1 MSDTNSIILAS
12 EVEASKIALK
22 NAPIIVKRHVTEDG
36 MFASVNERD
45 DFKRKALTFNA
56 TQEATPMREL
66 IDTGEVIKPK
76 GVIVRVDQMEQER
89 DGIITVDNV
98 PCVIIIDEQDRAF
111 MSHSAMILNSIAAL
125 ITTYGD
131 DVSDWPEGIRL
142 SVIEARSGK
151 GRLFHRLKIV
161 F

>member
-12 EVEASKIALK
+12 EVEASKMALK

-36 MFASVNERD
+36 MFASVNEPDEFR
-45 DFKRKALTFNA
+45 RKAITFNA
-56 TQEATPMREL
+56 TQECLPMRQL

-76 GVIVRVDQMEQER
+76 GVIVRIDQMEQEAN
-89 DGIITVDNV
+89 GVITVENV
-98 PCVIIIDEQDRAF
+98 PCVIIIDENDRAF

-125 ITTYGD
+125 ITTYGES
-131 DVSDWPEGIRL
+131 VSDWPDGIRL
-142 SVIEARSGK
+142 SVIEARSAK